1 MEKPIEKALDECL
14 FFSVKK
20 LDRMLNK
27 LADEAFRRT
36 GLAPTYGF
44 ILLILKEKDGI
55 PQKDIAQMLYSAPS
69 TIARFVEKLEYK
81 DTSKQLAKVACH

>member
-20 LDRMLNK
+20 LDRLLSK
-27 LADEAFRRT
+27 LADEAFRKT

-55 PQKDIAQMLYSAPS
+55 PQKILHKCSILRLQQSL
-69 TIARFVEKLEYK
+69 VLLKN
-81 DTSKQLAKVACH
+81 

>member
-20 LDRMLNK
+20 LDRLLNK
-27 LADEAFRRT
+27 LADEAFRKT

-55 PQKDIAQMLYSAPS
+55 PQKILHKCSILRLQQSL
-69 TIARFVEKLEYK
+69 VLLKN
-81 DTSKQLAKVACH
+81 